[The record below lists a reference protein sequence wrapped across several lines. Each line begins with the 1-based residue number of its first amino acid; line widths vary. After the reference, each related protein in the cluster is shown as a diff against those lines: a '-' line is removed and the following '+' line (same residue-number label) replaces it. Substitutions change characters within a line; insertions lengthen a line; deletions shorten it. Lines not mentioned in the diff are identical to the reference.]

1 MFQPDSIDELKS
13 WWSTQVEQ
21 QLPIRWLH
29 RWRSADTTER
39 AVRDLSIT
47 RLNRVIDY
55 PHRDMTVTVQTGMTV
70 AELDQIL
77 KEHHQV
83 LPIDVPEP
91 DRMTIAEMICGNW
104 FGSRCAGHGT
114 LRDWLLGVTAI
125 DGRGRIFH
133 SGGRV
138 VKNVAGYDVQKFLIG
153 SRGELAIP
161 LEASFKVI
169 PIPEAYLN
177 CVYQTDD
184 FSLLQEAWQSIRN
197 LPFDCNI
204 FDMTSSGRLEI
215 SIAGLPQSNEA
226 LRDQIHTT
234 LSSIAGMSE
243 IQTTDNS
250 EEIDSWKSLLES
262 IIHPQ
267 DRHFVIR
274 VGVRPS
280 QTVEVLQLAA
290 DCGLKAIGHA
300 SRGAIVVSGALNV
313 VTSVQS
319 KLLTRL
325 AELNA
330 DVECLEAS
338 KTLYDL
344 IHTNFEHPNLTPLS
358 EKIRNAFD
366 PQRLLKS
373 NAVMVEG

>member
-1 MFQPDSIDELKS
+1 MFQPDSIDELKT
-13 WWSTQVEQ
+13 WWSTRVDQQV
-21 QLPIRWLH
+21 PIRWRH
-29 RWRSADTTER
+29 RWRSADSTER
-39 AVRDLSIT
+39 ANRDLSIT
-47 RLNRVIDY
+47 HLNRVIDY

-91 DRMTIAEMICGNW
+91 NRMTIAEMICGNW
-104 FGSRCAGHGT
+104 FGSRCAGHGA

-125 DGRGRIFH
+125 DGRGRIIH

-169 PIPEAYLN
+169 PIPEANLN

-184 FSLLQEAWQSIRN
+184 FLILQEAWQAIRS
-197 LPFDCNI
+197 LPFDHNT
-204 FDMTSSGRLEI
+204 FDMTSFGRIEI
-215 SIAGLPQSNEA
+215 SVSGLPQSNKA
-226 LRDQIHTT
+226 LRDQIQST
-234 LSSIAGMSE
+234 LTSFAE
-243 IQTTDNS
+243 INVIQVPENAC
-250 EEIDSWKSLLES
+250 EIDSWKTIVES
-262 IIHPQ
+262 ITHPQ
-267 DRHFVIR
+267 DRHFAIR

-300 SRGAIVVSGALNV
+300 SRGAIVVTGALNV
-313 VTSVQS
+313 VTSVQN

-330 DVECLEAS
+330 NVECLEAS
-338 KTLYDL
+338 KSLYDL
-344 IHTNFEHPNLTPLS
+344 IQKNFEQPKLSPLS
-358 EKIRNAFD
+358 EKIRNVFD

>member
-1 MFQPDSIDELKS
+1 MFQPDSIDELKT
-13 WWSTQVEQ
+13 WWSTQVDQ
-21 QLPIRWLH
+21 QVPIRWRH
-29 RWRSADTTER
+29 RWRSADSTER
-39 AVRDLSIT
+39 ANRDLSIT
-47 RLNRVIDY
+47 QLNRVIDY

-77 KEHHQV
+77 KGHHQV

-125 DGRGRIFH
+125 DGRGRIIH

-169 PIPEAYLN
+169 PVPEAYLN

-184 FSLLQEAWQSIRN
+184 FSLLQEAWQALRN
-197 LPFDCNI
+197 LPFDFNI
-204 FDMTSSGRLEI
+204 FDLTSSGLLEI
-215 SIAGLPQSNEA
+215 SVSGLPQSNKA
-226 LRDQIHTT
+226 LKDQIQST
-234 LSSIAGMSE
+234 LTSFAEMNA
-243 IQTTDNS
+243 IQFADNTN
-250 EEIDSWKSLLES
+250 EIDSWKTLLES
-262 IIHPQ
+262 ITHPQ
-267 DRHFVIR
+267 DRYFAIR

-280 QTVEVLQLAA
+280 QTVEVLKLAA
-290 DCGLKAIGHA
+290 DCGLIAIGHA
-300 SRGAIVVSGALNV
+300 SQGVIVVTGSLNV
-313 VTSVQS
+313 VTSVQN
-319 KLLTRL
+319 KLLIQL
-325 AELNA
+325 SELNA
-330 DVECLEAS
+330 NVECLESS
-338 KTLYDL
+338 KSLYDL
-344 IHTNFEHPNLTPLS
+344 IHKNFEQTKLSPLS
-358 EKIRNAFD
+358 EKIRNVFD